1 MAELRLSD
9 TARRMLWRAIR
20 MGAQGFY
27 TARAAE
33 RRVCER
39 LHGCGLLACKDGRR
53 SRPIRFFTVT
63 EAGRSAFAAAGGE
76 THNG

>member
-1 MAELRLSD
+1 MAEGKLSD

-33 RRVCER
+33 RHVCER
-39 LHGCGLLACKDGRR
+39 LAARGLLEFKDRR
-53 SRPIRFFTVT
+53 RARLIQFFTVT
-63 EAGRSAFAAAGGE
+63 EAGRSAFAAAGE
-76 THNG
+76 KQNG